1 MNKNDFKLILI
12 LVLISLIFI
21 TYFKVFNDE
30 TSNTAYVYYE
40 NEVVL
45 KIDLTKDSEYDVE
58 GYNGNIHIVVK
69 DNKIKVD
76 EENSPKHLCSK
87 QGFIS
92 SSNESIVCLPNKVVI
107 KILSKD
113 DIDIVV
119 GG

>member
-21 TYFKVFNDE
+21 TYFKVFNNE
-30 TSNTAYVYYE
+30 TSNTAHVYYE

-45 KIDLTKDSEYDVE
+45 KIDLTKDNEYDVE